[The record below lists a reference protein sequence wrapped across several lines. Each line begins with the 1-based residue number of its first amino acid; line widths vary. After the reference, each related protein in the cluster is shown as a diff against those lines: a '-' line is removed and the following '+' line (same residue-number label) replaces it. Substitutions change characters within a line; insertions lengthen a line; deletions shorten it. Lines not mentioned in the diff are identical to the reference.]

1 MSARRGLKLAFIA
14 LVVVVV
20 AIQVVP
26 YGHDHTNP
34 PVIKEPAWDS
44 AETSR
49 LVHAACFDCHSNETK
64 WPFYANVAP
73 GSWLMM
79 SDVEGGRRH
88 MNFSEWNRSSR
99 PPTPRPRW
107 CVRARCRSGNTHSHT
122 RRRASVRRIA
132 RSSRPDC
139 RRASRKNSPRASQR
153 ATLTSGWSSMQL
165 CDLPVWP

>member
-88 MNFSEWNRSSR
+88 MNFSEWNRSQ
-99 PPTPRPRW
+99 PAADAAPEM
-107 CVRARCRSGNTHSHT
+107 VRSGKMPLWQYTLAH
-122 RRRASVRRIA
+122 AQA
-132 RSSRPDC
+132 RL
-139 RRASRKNSPRASQR
+139 SQADR
-153 ATLTSGWSSMQL
+153 EKLAAGLQKSLAQK
-165 CDLPVWP
+165 